1 MAEAGQAPKAEG
13 RRGSD
18 GKTGAA
24 AVFIICFVSSLFGG
38 VVSTLMSVYL
48 PVSVKDLIGNVSVD
62 KLNAIS
68 ATINSVFIFGWMF
81 GGVVWGIVCDRVG
94 RSRTVVLSTLCF
106 GLFTLLTSAAP
117 TWFLVSVC
125 RFFSG
130 FGVGG
135 VLVTTTIL
143 VSETWSGK
151 KRAVAL
157 GILSISI
164 PVGIFSAGLINY
176 FLPGWREA
184 FLIGAVPLVLAI
196 GGLFVLREPAGW
208 TAVRSSGAVGS
219 SGAGSSGSSGAGSSG
234 SFGAGRSFF
243 APEYRANLWKG
254 SVIFG
259 AMLIGM
265 WAIFS
270 WLPTWVQSLSGVID
284 AQRDRGV
291 SMMMMGA
298 GGLTGGFVSGWVVHA
313 IGLRRTMLLCFA
325 VCFGMSCLLF
335 KLNSSFSVVAH
346 VEIAVM
352 AVFFGVSQG
361 ALSVFIPDLFPTA
374 ICAAATGFCFNVGRL
389 FTATA
394 VFFVGA
400 LVGWLGGYS
409 NTLFIFSFIFIIG
422 LLATLYAGENTH
434 YGTHQFRK
442 RAAGH
447 PGADGLPAGDGQAA
461 E

>member
-1 MAEAGQAPKAEG
+1 MASHSAVLTEPEGVAE
-13 RRGSD
+13 RKGS
-18 GKTGAA
+18 GAV
-24 AVFIICFVSSLFGG
+24 AVFAICFVSSLFGG
-38 VVSTLMSVYL
+38 VVMTLMSVYL
-48 PVSVKDLIGNVSVD
+48 PVAVKDLIGNVSAD

-81 GGVVWGIVCDRVG
+81 GGIVWGIVCDRAG
-94 RSRTVVLSTLCF
+94 RSRSVVLSTLCF
-106 GLFTLLTSAAP
+106 GLFTLLTTLAP
-117 TWFLVSVC
+117 SWTLVSVC

-151 KRAVAL
+151 ARAVAL

-176 FLPGWREA
+176 LLPGWREA
-184 FLIGAVPLVLAI
+184 FLVGAVPLVLAI
-196 GGLFVLREPAGW
+196 GALFVLKEPQSDRRPNTEGRR
-208 TAVRSSGAVGS
+208 RSDGN
-219 SGAGSSGSSGAGSSG
+219 
-234 SFGAGRSFF
+234 GRLASRNFF
-243 APEYRANLWKG
+243 APEYRGNLWKG

-270 WLPTWVQSLSGVID
+270 WLPTWVQGLSGVVD
-284 AQRDRGV
+284 AQKDGGV
-291 SMMMMGA
+291 SMMMMGG
-298 GGLTGGFVSGWVVHA
+298 GGLAGGFVSGWVVHA

-335 KLNSSFSVVAH
+335 KLNSSFSVLAH

-352 AVFFGVSQG
+352 AVFFGISQG
-361 ALSVFIPDLFPTA
+361 ALSVFIPELFPTA

-422 LLATLYAGENTH
+422 LLATYYAREKTH
-434 YGTHQFRK
+434 YGTH
-442 RAAGH
+442 
-447 PGADGLPAGDGQAA
+447 
-461 E
+461 

>member
-1 MAEAGQAPKAEG
+1 M
-13 RRGSD
+13 
-18 GKTGAA
+18 GKA

-38 VVSTLMSVYL
+38 IVMTLMSVYL
-48 PVSVKDLIGNVSVD
+48 PVAVRDLIGNVSED

-81 GGVVWGIVCDRVG
+81 GGIVWGVVCDRAG

-106 GLFTLLTSAAP
+106 GVFTLLTSLAP
-117 TWFLVSVC
+117 TWTLVSVC

-151 KRAVAL
+151 ARAVTL

-176 FLPGWREA
+176 LLPGWRQA
-184 FLIGAVPLVLAI
+184 FLIGAVPLLLAI
-196 GGLFVLREPAGW
+196 FGLFVLKEPVGW
-208 TAVRSSGAVGS
+208 VSTRADAKVSGG
-219 SGAGSSGSSGAGSSG
+219 GL
-234 SFGAGRSFF
+234 F
-243 APEYRANLWKG
+243 APEYRGDLWKG
-254 SVIFG
+254 AVIFG

-270 WLPTWVQSLSGVID
+270 WLPTWVQTLSGVVD
-284 AQRDRGV
+284 AQKDGGV

-298 GGLTGGFVSGWVVHA
+298 GGLTGGFFSGWIVHA

-335 KLNSSFSVVAH
+335 KLNTTFSVLAH

-361 ALSVFIPDLFPTA
+361 ALSVFIPELFPTG
-374 ICAAATGFCFNVGRL
+374 IRAAATGFCFNVGRL

-422 LLATLYAGENTH
+422 LLATFYAREKTH
-434 YGTHQFRK
+434 YGTH
-442 RAAGH
+442 
-447 PGADGLPAGDGQAA
+447 
-461 E
+461 